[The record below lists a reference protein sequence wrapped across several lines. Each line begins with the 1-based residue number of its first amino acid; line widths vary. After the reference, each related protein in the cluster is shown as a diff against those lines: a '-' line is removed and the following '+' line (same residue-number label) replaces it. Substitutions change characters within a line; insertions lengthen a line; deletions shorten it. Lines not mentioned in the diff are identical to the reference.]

1 LPFVRDPKILTFASA
16 RRGTIGPATPRR
28 KPRNH
33 TRTTSEITMGSRIKE
48 ILQRD
53 QIVHVFGMGQLCS
66 TKLIEIVALAG
77 GYDAIWL
84 DQEHSGLT
92 IRDIE
97 LSTLACRAH
106 GLDSF
111 VRVAPTDYA
120 TVMRPMEA
128 GAGGVMAAQ
137 IRTAGEADQFVRWA
151 KFHPRGLRGMTGAGI
166 DGKFTLVPQG
176 EYAEVAN
183 RDTFVAIQI
192 ETMEAVENVAAIAAV
207 KDVDLL
213 FVGPSDLAQALG
225 LTGQF
230 DHPKCYETIER
241 VGAACRAAGK
251 PWGIIARNTDYASR
265 WVERGCRFLVLG
277 ADVTLAQRG
286 IAAIKQGFAKYFA

>member
-1 LPFVRDPKILTFASA
+1 
-16 RRGTIGPATPRR
+16 
-28 KPRNH
+28 
-33 TRTTSEITMGSRIKE
+33 MGSRIKE
-48 ILQRD
+48 ILARD
-53 QIVHVFGMGQLCS
+53 GVVNVFGMGQLCS

-84 DQEHSGLT
+84 DQEHTGLT
-92 IRDIE
+92 TREIE
-97 LSTLACRAH
+97 LATLACRAH

-120 TVMRPMEA
+120 TTMRPMEA

-137 IRTAGEADQFVRWA
+137 IRTVSEAEQFVRWA

-166 DGKFTLVPQG
+166 DGKFSQTPQH
-176 EYAEVAN
+176 EYAEQAN

-192 ETMEAVENVAAIAAV
+192 ETMDAVENVAAIAAV

-230 DHPKCYETIER
+230 DHARCYETIELI
-241 VGAACRAAGK
+241 AKACQAAGK
-251 PWGIIARNTDYASR
+251 PWGIIARNSDYASR

-277 ADVTLAQRG
+277 ADVILAQRG
-286 IAAIKQGFAKYFA
+286 IAAIKQGFAKFFTPS

>member
-1 LPFVRDPKILTFASA
+1 MAA
-16 RRGTIGPATPRR
+16 
-28 KPRNH
+28 
-33 TRTTSEITMGSRIKE
+33 RIKE
-48 ILQRD
+48 ILARD
-53 QIVHVFGMGQLCS
+53 AIVHVFGIGQLCS

-97 LSTLACRAH
+97 MATLACRAH

-137 IRTAGEADQFVRWA
+137 VRTAAEADQFVRWA
-151 KFHPRGLRGMTGAGI
+151 KFWPRGNRGITGAGI
-166 DGKFTLVPQG
+166 DGKFTLIAQTD
-176 EYAEVAN
+176 YAEQAN

-192 ETMEAVENVAAIAAV
+192 ETLQAVENIAEIAAV

-213 FVGPSDLAQALG
+213 FVGPADLAQSLG

-230 DHPKCYETIER
+230 DHPRCYETIEHI
-241 VGAACRAAGK
+241 ASACRAAGK
-251 PWGIIARNTDYASR
+251 PWGIIARNSEYSSR
-265 WVERGCRFLVLG
+265 WVDRGCRFLVLG

-286 IAAIKQGFAKYFA
+286 IAAIKQGFAPFFKS

>member
-1 LPFVRDPKILTFASA
+1 
-16 RRGTIGPATPRR
+16 
-28 KPRNH
+28 
-33 TRTTSEITMGSRIKE
+33 MGSRIKE
-48 ILQRD
+48 ILARD
-53 QIVHVFGMGQLCS
+53 AIVHVFGMGQLCS

-77 GYDAIWL
+77 GYDAIWI

-97 LSTLACRAH
+97 LASLACRAH

-120 TVMRPMEA
+120 TAMQPMEA

-137 IRTAGEADQFVRWA
+137 IRTAAEADQFVRWA
-151 KFHPRGLRGMTGAGI
+151 KFHPRGLRGMTGAGV
-166 DGKFTLVPQG
+166 DGKYSLIPQD
-176 EYAEVAN
+176 EYAALAN
-183 RDTFVAIQI
+183 RETFLAIQI
-192 ETMEAVENVAAIAAV
+192 ETLEAVEHVAAIAAV

-230 DHPKCYETIER
+230 DHPRCYETIEHI
-241 VGAACRAAGK
+241 ASACRAAGK
-251 PWGIIARNTDYASR
+251 PWGIIARNSDYSTR

-277 ADVTLAQRG
+277 ADVILAQRG
-286 IAAIKQGFAKYFA
+286 IAAIKQSFAKFF

>member
-1 LPFVRDPKILTFASA
+1 
-16 RRGTIGPATPRR
+16 
-28 KPRNH
+28 
-33 TRTTSEITMGSRIKE
+33 MGARIKE
-48 ILQRD
+48 ILGRD
-53 QIVHVFGMGQLCS
+53 GIVNVFGMGQLCS

-92 IRDIE
+92 MREIE
-97 LSTLACRAH
+97 LASLACRAH

-120 TVMRPMEA
+120 TVMQPMEA

-137 IRTAGEADQFVRWA
+137 IRTAAEAEQFVRWA

-166 DGKFTLVPQG
+166 DGRFTLTPQD
-176 EYAEVAN
+176 EYATLAN
-183 RDTFVAIQI
+183 RETFIAIQI
-192 ETMEAVENVAAIAAV
+192 ETLDAVENVADIATI

-230 DHPKCYETIER
+230 DHPRCYETIER
-241 VGAACRAAGK
+241 IAAACRTAGK
-251 PWGIIARNTDYASR
+251 PWGIIARNSDYASR

-277 ADVTLAQRG
+277 ADVILAQRG
-286 IAAIKQGFAKYFA
+286 ITALKQGFARFFENKTASR

>member
-1 LPFVRDPKILTFASA
+1 
-16 RRGTIGPATPRR
+16 
-28 KPRNH
+28 
-33 TRTTSEITMGSRIKE
+33 MGSRIKE
-48 ILQRD
+48 ILASD
-53 QIVHVFGMGQLCS
+53 EVVHVFGMGQLCS
-66 TKLIEIVALAG
+66 TKMIEIVALAG

-97 LSTLACRAH
+97 LASLACRAH

-120 TVMRPMEA
+120 TAMRPMEA

-137 IRTAGEADQFVRWA
+137 IRSAAEAEQFIRWT
-151 KFHPRGLRGMTGAGI
+151 KFHPRGLRGLTGAGI
-166 DGKFTLVPQG
+166 DGKFTLTPQT
-176 EYAEVAN
+176 EYAEQAN

-192 ETMEAVENVAAIAAV
+192 ETLDAVNDIAAIAAV
-207 KDVDLL
+207 ADVDLL

-225 LTGQF
+225 LTGQL
-230 DHPKCYETIER
+230 DHPRCYETIDQ
-241 VGAACRAAGK
+241 VAKACQEASK
-251 PWGIIARNTDYASR
+251 PWGIIGRNSDYSSR
-265 WVERGCRFLVLG
+265 WVDRGCRFLVLG

-286 IAAIKQGFAKYFA
+286 IAAIKQSFAKFF

>member
-1 LPFVRDPKILTFASA
+1 
-16 RRGTIGPATPRR
+16 
-28 KPRNH
+28 
-33 TRTTSEITMGSRIKE
+33 MGSRIKE
-48 ILQRD
+48 VLGRD
-53 QIVHVFGMGQLCS
+53 GIVRVFGMGQLCS
-66 TKLIEIVALAG
+66 TKLIEVVALAG

-92 IRDIE
+92 VRDIE
-97 LSTLACRAH
+97 LASLACRAH

-120 TVMRPMEA
+120 TVMQPMEA

-137 IRTAGEADQFVRWA
+137 IRTASEAEQFVRWA
-151 KFHPRGLRGMTGAGI
+151 KFYPRGLRGMTGAGV
-166 DGKFTLVPQG
+166 DGKFSVMPQD
-176 EYAEVAN
+176 EYAEQAN

-192 ETMEAVENVAAIAAV
+192 ETVEAVENVSAIAAV

-230 DHPKCYETIER
+230 DHPRCYETIER
-241 VGAACRAAGK
+241 IAGACQAAGK
-251 PWGIIARNTDYASR
+251 PWGIIGRNSAYSAR
-265 WVERGCRFLVLG
+265 WVDRGCKFLVLG
-277 ADVTLAQRG
+277 ADVILAQRG
-286 IAAIKQGFAKYFA
+286 IAAIKQSFGEFFL

>member
-1 LPFVRDPKILTFASA
+1 MAA
-16 RRGTIGPATPRR
+16 
-28 KPRNH
+28 
-33 TRTTSEITMGSRIKE
+33 RIKE
-48 ILQRD
+48 ILARD
-53 QIVHVFGMGQLCS
+53 AIVRVFGMGQLCS

-92 IRDIE
+92 VRDIE
-97 LSTLACRAH
+97 LASLACRAH

-137 IRTAGEADQFVRWA
+137 IRTAAEADQIVRWA
-151 KFHPRGLRGMTGAGI
+151 KFHPRGLRGITGAGI
-166 DGKFTLVPQG
+166 DGKYTLIPQG
-176 EYAEVAN
+176 EYAEQAN

-192 ETMEAVENVAAIAAV
+192 ETLESVEHIAAIAAV
-207 KDVDLL
+207 NDVDLL

-225 LTGQF
+225 LTGQL
-230 DHPKCYETIER
+230 DHPRCYEIIEH
-241 VGAACRAAGK
+241 VAAACRAAGK
-251 PWGIIARNTDYASR
+251 PWGIIGRNSDYSSR
-265 WVERGCRFLVLG
+265 WVERGCRFLVFG

-286 IAAIKQGFAKYFA
+286 IAAIKQSFAKFF